1 MGTILLV
8 RNLSYDVTP
17 AQLQELFS
25 SAGKV
30 SDIYLVTDR
39 WTATPK
45 GFGFVQMTT
54 EAAAKKA
61 ARLLHDTSWL
71 NRTLLVREA
80 TENDLRM
87 GGITPGQKLGATVSE

>member
-17 AQLQELFS
+17 AQLQKLFS

-30 SDIYLVTDR
+30 SDVYLVTDR

-61 ARLLHDTSWL
+61 VQLIHDTKWL
-71 NRTLLVREA
+71 DRTLLVRAA
-80 TENDLRM
+80 TDNDLRM
-87 GGITPGQKLGATVSE
+87 GGIAPGQKLGATVND